1 MNAWPPSLLLNWNLR
16 SFCLVKCVTYWY
28 LVSHVTSENL
38 IEFTICSARPHASFY
53 ETDVFETYFLNR
65 VPFKFLFQMPH
76 QTSFVRIVFICLLT
90 SWKITWL
97 LHTFQMCVC
106 AWWLK
111 NRCHLR
117 FFSKHGHQTTQYL
130 NLMDSFR
137 GDKKFFWGFTI

>member
-38 IEFTICSARPHASFY
+38 IEFTIWSVRPHASFY

-76 QTSFVRIVFICLLT
+76 QTSFARIVFICLLT

-111 NRCHLR
+111 KIKLLFDSNPIRVVVPCAWRIDLPDFEKISR
-117 FFSKHGHQTTQYL
+117 KWDFS
-130 NLMDSFR
+130 
-137 GDKKFFWGFTI
+137 